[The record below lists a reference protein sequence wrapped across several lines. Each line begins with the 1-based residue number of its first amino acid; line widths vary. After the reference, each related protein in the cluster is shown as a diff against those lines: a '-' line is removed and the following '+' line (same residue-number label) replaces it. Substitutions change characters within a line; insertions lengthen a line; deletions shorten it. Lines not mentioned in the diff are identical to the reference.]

1 MMKILELANWISL
14 VAVLTVAMYQD
25 IKMRKIKN
33 AVNVTGVVLG
43 ILFAVLLPERKLLP
57 AFVGFFVLLA
67 VGIAC
72 WRLKLFRAGDAKLLC
87 VVGTFLEWKMGL
99 NILLLS
105 ILCGAVLGLPL
116 VIRRMIKKEKELTKF
131 PFSLA
136 IALASVLGI
145 CFGYVWEWIEFM

>member
-14 VAVLTVAMYQD
+14 AAVLIVAMYQD
-25 IKMRKIKN
+25 IKKRKIKN
-33 AVNVTGVVLG
+33 VVNVTGVVLG
-43 ILFAVLLPERKLLP
+43 ILFAALLPERELLP
-57 AFVGFFVLLA
+57 AFVGFFVLLV

-87 VVGTFLEWKMGL
+87 AVGAFLEWKMGL

-145 CFGYVWEWIEFM
+145 FFGYVWEWIEFM